1 MVGDRDALLRASCVF
16 EILEAGRNGNWS
28 PALKKEIGRRHLG
41 LVIGRSMGEFHETAI
56 PGAYTGQLGSQW
68 SVVHS
73 TFKISDSDE
82 ARSVCTNRGPI
93 LQGQ

>member
-1 MVGDRDALLRASCVF
+1 MVGDRVALLRASCVF

-56 PGAYTGQLGSQW
+56 PGAYTQTAWQP
-68 SVVHS
+68 VVS
-73 TFKISDSDE
+73 
-82 ARSVCTNRGPI
+82 GPFNI
-93 LQGQ
+93 QDQR